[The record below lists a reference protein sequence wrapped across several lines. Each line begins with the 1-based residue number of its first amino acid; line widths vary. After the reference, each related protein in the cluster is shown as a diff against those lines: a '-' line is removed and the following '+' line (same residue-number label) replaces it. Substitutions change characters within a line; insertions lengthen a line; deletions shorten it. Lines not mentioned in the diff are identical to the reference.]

1 MAVVG
6 RNRKR
11 GPSVYYAVNDWPQK
25 PGPNKQQAEKVGT
38 SKRDAEV
45 RDRAMKKEIAAGTYQ
60 PPLQRVRPTLDG
72 EASSF
77 LAQRTNSYA
86 EDERRIWRLYIEPRT
101 WLTELPLDDV
111 SPTKHIDRLVT
122 ELRAETKPDGTRRL
136 SDKSIANALGLLTLI
151 FKAAVRAERC
161 VRNPVVL
168 APRTLRR
175 APVVEKEIY
184 GAAELQVLIRH
195 HTIPWP
201 IRVLNA
207 LCGLGGLREG
217 EACGLRW
224 RDLDLTAG
232 PLASLTVSTQYGG
245 KKLKTERPRAVPVH
259 PALRELLEAWASEG
273 FQLYACRRPT
283 PDSYIVPNTSRRSQA
298 EHHTRSSYYK
308 AFVRSAEAAG
318 VRPRSLHS
326 LRHTMITLARRGGAR
341 KDVLERVTHN
351 ARGDIVDR
359 YTHLDWL
366 PLCEA
371 VSSIQLDAHPDSQ
384 RALPNPHETGGRDDD
399 ITLLMRPNAAEKRL
413 LQPGSIPGA
422 STTAINSNHPPQRG
436 GSNFR
441 KSNAPGNRAGRHPAS
456 PGSA

>member
-6 RNRKR
+6 RKRKR
-11 GPSVYYAVNDWPQK
+11 GPVVYYAVNDWPQK
-25 PGPNKQQAEKVGT
+25 PGLNKQQAEKIGT

-60 PPLQRVRPTLDG
+60 PPQHRVRPTLGG
-72 EASSF
+72 EASNF

-111 SPTKHIDRLVT
+111 SPTKHIDRLVA
-122 ELRAETKPDGTRRL
+122 ELRAEKKPDGSRRL

-168 APRTLRR
+168 APRALRR
-175 APVVEKEIY
+175 APTVEKEIY
-184 GAAELQVLIRH
+184 TAAELVVLMQH

-207 LCGLGGLREG
+207 LCGLGGFREG

-224 RDLDLTAG
+224 RDLDLASA
-232 PLASLTVSTQYGG
+232 PLASLAVSSQYGG
-245 KKLKTERPRAVPVH
+245 KKLKTERPRVVPVH
-259 PALRELLEAWASEG
+259 PALRELLEVWAGEG
-273 FQLYACRRPT
+273 FQLYACRQPT

-341 KDVLERVTHN
+341 KDVIERVTHN

-371 VSSIQLDAHPDSQ
+371 VSSIKLDAHPDSQ
-384 RALPNPHETGGRDDD
+384 RTLPNPAETRGPPEVV
-399 ITLLMRPNAAEKRL
+399 TPQLPQHTPQKPPSQL
-413 LQPGSIPGA
+413 GSIPGA
-422 STTAINSNHPPQRG
+422 FTQNYGIY
-436 GSNFR
+436 
-441 KSNAPGNRAGRHPAS
+441 
-456 PGSA
+456 